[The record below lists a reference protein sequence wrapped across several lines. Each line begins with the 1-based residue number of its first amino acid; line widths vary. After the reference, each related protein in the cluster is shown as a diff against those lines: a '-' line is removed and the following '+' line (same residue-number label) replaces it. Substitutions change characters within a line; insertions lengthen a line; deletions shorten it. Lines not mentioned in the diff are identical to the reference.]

1 MTNGQKIALI
11 LLLGIGILAISIFV
25 VCKPNKEKIDSLEV
39 QKSELETRLADL
51 IEKES
56 HKDELLAETAE
67 FNKQFEDELTI
78 YPADLNQEST
88 VMFMKGVEQNN
99 DVLHDSFTM
108 PPEEEYY
115 VLGSGALPGTEDATY
130 EMPAGDDEEGSA
142 GYKATAASYGV
153 VYEGSYE
160 GLKDYLKYVMDY
172 KYRMNIS
179 SLSMVY
185 NQDEDKVNGNIV
197 LNGYAI
203 NGPDRTPDTVNVN
216 VPTGT
221 ENIFLPG
228 DGSLGVGGGAASDHD
243 SDDGASIVGSNQLV
257 MLLNDSESDL
267 SSGIIVASDANDDN
281 TIVSSDDNNV
291 VDMKLTIEEKDGKN
305 YMTYEIGGK
314 SKEVEV
320 TTPEVAVYVKSS
332 ARTGA
337 EDKNGVNVSVNNT
350 TAIPVYFKVVDDDTT
365 SARFTITQ
373 RTGTVKVY

>member
-1 MTNGQKIALI
+1 MTNGQKIAII
-11 LLLGIGILAISIFV
+11 LLLGIGVLAISIFV
-25 VCKPNKEKIDSLEV
+25 VCKPNKEKIDELEV

-51 IEKES
+51 LEKES

-67 FNKQFEDELTI
+67 FNKIFEDELTI

-99 DVLHDSFTM
+99 DVLHNSFTM

-130 EMPAGDDEEGSA
+130 EMPAGEDGEESA
-142 GYKATAASYGV
+142 GYKATAASYGI
-153 VYEGSYE
+153 VYQGSYE

-179 SLSMVY
+179 SLTMSY
-185 NQDEDKVNGNIV
+185 NQDEDEVSGNVI

-203 NGPDRTPDTVNVN
+203 NGPGRTPDTVNVN

-221 ENIFLPG
+221 DIIFLPG
-228 DGSLGVGGGAASDHD
+228 DGSMGAGGGAASDHD
-243 SDDGASIVGSNQLV
+243 SDDGASIVGSNQLTI
-257 MLLNDSESDL
+257 LLNDAESDL
-267 SSGIIVASDANDDN
+267 SSGIIAAADANDEN
-281 TIVSSDDNNV
+281 TYVTSNENSV
-291 VDMKLTIEEKDGKN
+291 VDMKITIEEKDGKN
-305 YMTYEIGGK
+305 YMTYDIGGK
-314 SKEVEV
+314 SKEVEI
-320 TTPEVAVYVKSS
+320 TSTEVAVYVKSS

-337 EDKNGVNVSVNNT
+337 EDKNGVNVSINNS

-365 SARFTITQ
+365 SARFTISQ